1 MIRATLRKKELPL
14 GTAPVHKLVL
24 SFMLTALAGLL
35 LNTVYSLTDA
45 LFVAHAVGDDAM
57 GGISAVYPFVILQSA
72 LATAVGSGAAVL
84 VALRLGEGDKKG
96 AGSATLSAMTVF
108 YAVSGAGTIV
118 GFCVLDKL
126 LAAMGATGVL
136 YEHAKDYFI
145 VILAGNV
152 FSTGFSSVIRA
163 EGGNLYSLLI
173 WVIPILLN
181 IVLDAVFILA
191 LGLGV
196 TGSALATVIAQMT
209 SFSMSVFFFA
219 RLSVQNFKGARPS
232 LAAAAR
238 VALTGLPAL
247 IQTGGLSVM
256 IALVNSRLAENP
268 SALTAFGYASR
279 LLTYA
284 IIPVTA
290 AAQALPPVLGYNFGA
305 GLGRRAARSVSA
317 AFALAMAG
325 AAFMLILAEAAAEP
339 LIGIFTRDKELVEAG
354 ADCLRVIAA
363 ALPLVP
369 AALIPGAALQATGRK
384 SAATLLYAAAPVSFL
399 VFFALFGLLPENSSV
414 LWASPAAYAFS
425 ALASAAV
432 FAVRGRS
439 LFLCA
444 LPYARQE

>member
-1 MIRATLRKKELPL
+1 
-14 GTAPVHKLVL
+14 
-24 SFMLTALAGLL
+24 
-35 LNTVYSLTDA
+35 
-45 LFVAHAVGDDAM
+45 
-57 GGISAVYPFVILQSA
+57 
-72 LATAVGSGAAVL
+72 
-84 VALRLGEGDKKG
+84 
-96 AGSATLSAMTVF
+96 
-108 YAVSGAGTIV
+108 
-118 GFCVLDKL
+118 
-126 LAAMGATGVL
+126 
-136 YEHAKDYFI
+136 
-145 VILAGNV
+145 
-152 FSTGFSSVIRA
+152 
-163 EGGNLYSLLI
+163 
-173 WVIPILLN
+173 
-181 IVLDAVFILA
+181 
-191 LGLGV
+191 
-196 TGSALATVIAQMT
+196 MT
-209 SFSMSVFFFA
+209 SFSMSIFFFA
-219 RLSVQNFKGARPS
+219 RLSVQDFKGARPS

-256 IALVNSRLAENP
+256 IALVNSRLAQNP

-339 LIGIFTRDKELVEAG
+339 LIGIFTRDKELMEAG

-384 SAATLLYAAAPVSFL
+384 SAAALLYAAAPVSFL

-414 LWASPAAYAFS
+414 LWAFPAAYAFS